1 MTDDLKL
8 RQWDRCWPGNI
19 NLEVAVDEALARI
32 TDLEAK
38 LQRLGRELNLAKY
51 GEPDF
56 AWEIHKNAVADLE
69 ARLAAAVEVQDRLMS
84 ERYQHYLRAEAAE
97 AGEDALAEALRG
109 ATETLR
115 GASRQL
121 TEVHRGNLKGRVWG
135 QMTLEIVS
143 AALAAY
149 EARRK
154 G

>member
-1 MTDDLKL
+1 MTDDLKERML
-8 RQWDRCWPGNI
+8 ARLDPRSWDPLCA
-19 NLEVAVDEALARI
+19 EAVARI
-32 TDLEAK
+32 T
-38 LQRLGRELNLAKY
+38 
-51 GEPDF
+51 
-56 AWEIHKNAVADLE
+56 DLE

>member
-1 MTDDLKL
+1 MSDDLKERL
-8 RQWDRCWPGNI
+8 STWDGDSSTI
-19 NLEVAVDEALARI
+19 DEALAYI
-32 TDLEAK
+32 TE
-38 LQRLGRELNLAKY
+38 
-51 GEPDF
+51 
-56 AWEIHKNAVADLE
+56 LE
-69 ARLAAAVEVQDRLMS
+69 ARLA
-84 ERYQHYLRAEAAE
+84 AAE
-97 AGEDALAEALRG
+97 AGEDALTGALRG

>member
-1 MTDDLKL
+1 MTDDLKERL
-8 RQWDRCWPGNI
+8 RI
-19 NLEVAVDEALARI
+19 NLYYSWGDESDVGEQALARI

-69 ARLAAAVEVQDRLMS
+69 ARLAAA
-84 ERYQHYLRAEAAE
+84 E
-97 AGEDALAEALRG
+97 AGEDALAEMVERAQTIF
-109 ATETLR
+109 AHCKVTE
-115 GASRQL
+115 GCCCCGDDMENHAEPINCGHAPVDHGQYIASGWV
-121 TEVHRGNLKGRVWG
+121 EDAA
-135 QMTLEIVS
+135 
-143 AALAAY
+143 AALTAY